1 MDKNNIAKNK
11 AHNVYPP
18 SDPVVSL
25 SGTISNLIGSK
36 LQAVGPFVSV
46 ITNKLAGASS
56 GGGKSSGF
64 NFGALLGG
72 GGGAPSADYGAG
84 ASVGASFSG
93 GY

>member
-11 AHNVYPP
+11 AHHVYPP
-18 SDPVVSL
+18 SDPIIGL

-56 GGGKSSGF
+56 GGAKSGF

-72 GGGAPSADYGAG
+72 GGGAPSAEYGAG
-84 ASVGASFSG
+84 ASLGASFSG